1 MGAGL
6 RWGQTEGGL
15 DLGLEQG
22 SGSARAWLGPGIGR
36 AAWGT
41 LVPVGCAK
49 HW

>member
-6 RWGQTEGGL
+6 RRGQTEGGL

-22 SGSARAWLGPGIGR
+22 SGSAGAWLGPGIGR

-41 LVPVGCAK
+41 LVPVGCA
-49 HW
+49 

>member
-6 RWGQTEGGL
+6 CRGQTEGGL
-15 DLGLEQG
+15 DLGPEQG
-22 SGSARAWLGPGIGR
+22 SGSAGTWLGPGIGR